1 MKTGTTALALI
12 LPLAVHAQLPD
23 STTLRFFGDVRVRYE
38 GFWEENVATRHR
50 ARFRIRAGGEAAFGS
65 RVRVGARLVSG
76 DLGNPV
82 STNEDLGDAFTHKPI
97 GIDWAYVAFRPRG
110 DEAITLTGGKFDVL
124 TVRPRAGI
132 LSELLF
138 DDDLSPEGFSERFTL
153 RRAEA
158 GVLRLAQLNVQQWS
172 AREAGADAD
181 AWLLG
186 AQGVVALA
194 LGEQSRLTLAV
205 ADWYVAEA
213 DALAR
218 ARNDN
223 ERLTVTNSVVL
234 NSGLVVRGGGP
245 YEPDPL
251 DPIRGF
257 ATGFN
262 IVNGSA
268 ELVWPVAPSLPLT
281 LFADVAYNT
290 EADIENSAVWLGAG
304 LGALDSI
311 TPWRISAVWT
321 RTERD
326 ALLSM
331 FNYSEMRRAGGTNVE
346 GVIAQAEYRAAP
358 QLVLSVRHHVGSFV
372 LAPVGVADP
381 VVHRLQVSASAG
393 F

>member
-1 MKTGTTALALI
+1 MKTGTTALALL
-12 LPLAVHAQLPD
+12 LPLAAHAQLPD

-38 GFWEENVATRHR
+38 GFWEDDVATRHR

-97 GIDWAYVAFRPRG
+97 GIDWAYITFRPRG
-110 DEAITLTGGKFDVL
+110 DEAIALTGGKFDVL
-124 TVRPRAGI
+124 TFRPRAGI

-158 GVLRLAQLNVQQWS
+158 GVLRLAQLNLQQWS

-194 LGEQSRLTLAV
+194 LGERSRLTLAV

-223 ERLTVTNSVVL
+223 DRLTVTNSIVL
-234 NSGLVVRGGGP
+234 NSGLVIRGGGP
-245 YEPDPL
+245 YAPNPL

-268 ELVWPVAPSLPLT
+268 ELVWLVAPSLPLM

-290 EADIENSAVWLGAG
+290 EADIENGAVWLGAG

-311 TPWRISAVWT
+311 TPWRISVVWT

-331 FNYSEMRRAGGTNVE
+331 LNYSEMRRSGGTNVE
-346 GVIAQAEYRAAP
+346 GVMAQAEYRAAR
-358 QLVLSVRHHVGSFV
+358 QLVLSVRHHVGSFF

-381 VVHRLQVSASAG
+381 AVHRLQVSASAG

>member
-1 MKTGTTALALI
+1 MKIRMAALVLLI
-12 LPLAVHAQLPD
+12 PLAARAQLPD
-23 STTLRFFGDVRVRYE
+23 STTFRFFGDVRVRYE
-38 GFWEENVATRHR
+38 GFWEEDVATRHR
-50 ARFRIRAGGEAAFGS
+50 ARFRIRAGGEVAFGA
-65 RVRVGARLVSG
+65 RVRVGARLASG

-97 GIDWAYVAFRPRG
+97 GIDWAYVTFRPRG
-110 DEAITLTGGKFDVL
+110 DDAMALIGGKFDVL
-124 TVRPRAGI
+124 TFRPRAGI
-132 LSELLF
+132 LSELMF

-158 GVLRLAQLNVQQWS
+158 GVLRLAQLNLQQWS

-194 LGEQSRLTLAV
+194 LGDRSRLTLAL
-205 ADWYVAEA
+205 ADWYVAAA

-234 NSGLVVRGGGP
+234 SDGQRIRGGVP
-245 YEPDPL
+245 FEPDPL
-251 DPIRGF
+251 NPIRGF
-257 ATGFN
+257 ATDFN
-262 IVNGSA
+262 IVNASA
-268 ELVWPVAPSLPLT
+268 ELVWRVAPSVPVT
-281 LFADVAYNT
+281 LFADLAYNT
-290 EADIENSAVWLGAG
+290 EADIENTALWAGAG
-304 LGALDSI
+304 LGALDSA
-311 TPWRISAVWT
+311 TPWRVSAVWT
-321 RTERD
+321 RTETD

-331 FNYSEMRRAGGTNVE
+331 LNYSEMRRAGGTNVE
-346 GVIAQAEYRAAP
+346 GVIAQAEYRATP
-358 QLVLSVRHHVGSFV
+358 HLVLSVRHHIGSFV
-372 LAPVGVADP
+372 NVPLGSADD